1 MRGTGGGS
9 GQARSFSATNCAGV
23 GILFSPHFKT
33 LSAETHHIMDGHVLM
48 VKAVYE
54 NMKLVFL
61 CVYAPVLSRDRMN
74 CLNVLCN
81 VVRGVQDEFLFMGG
95 DFNCTVNAR
104 LDRNHLEPHPASSAR
119 LKRLLETYDL
129 KDVWRGFNNATRQ
142 YTWAHCWD
150 NSMSL
155 ARLDRLYCFKH
166 HLSIFKNCHIVPVGV
181 SDHSLLKCE
190 FFIQNVKTSS
200 AYWHFNTALLEDH
213 AFRQALQVLWDA
225 HRLRKPMFSSLHRW
239 WDFGK
244 TVTQQFCQQYTRNVT
259 KHITRSLQDLET
271 EVQNLLGCTE
281 NRGYVEVHPSIHP
294 SILYR
299 LSGGEVLQSKNAA
312 IASLLGTTAQGALVC
327 SRYMNASMMDAPS
340 KFFFSLEQKNGQR
353 KVIHCLRADD
363 SSDITDTA
371 RIRRHG
377 TCFYKELF
385 KSYAVEN
392 PGLETEFLT
401 DLSQV
406 GESSNTLLSADLT
419 LEELYVALMSLANG
433 KAPGIDGIPVEFYK
447 AFWSVVGKDMLE
459 VFLESWRTG
468 LLPRSCRRA
477 IITLLPKK
485 GDLQDL
491 KNWRPVFLLCGDYK
505 ILSKALAI
513 RLREAMAEVIHVDQ
527 TYCVPGRR
535 ICNNINLIRHVLDI
549 SSSLG
554 IDIGLIS
561 FDREKAFDRVEHQ
574 YLWNTL
580 AVFGFSPGFIARV
593 QVMYRDVASILKI
606 NGGLAAPFTVQRGV
620 RQGCSLSGMLYS
632 PAIEPLLHKIR
643 KTLMGVS
650 FPGCPTAVK
659 LMAYAD
665 DVVVIVNTQRDIQV
679 LGETIELFKA
689 LSSAK
694 VNWTKS
700 VACAT
705 TRDFLG
711 GWWCWVQTGGLKYL
725 GVFLGNDE
733 SLKKNW
739 EGVLEAVEGRLKRWK
754 WLLPHMSYRGR
765 TLVINNLVSSFLW
778 HRLAVVDPPADLLSR
793 VQTVIVDFLWDR
805 LHWLP
810 QVVLFLPK
818 EEGGQ
823 GLVHLA
829 SKRAVFRLQF
839 IQRLLY
845 GPNDLVWR
853 PLARLTLQR
862 IKGLGLQE
870 SAFLM
875 ELKNVSMSSL
885 PSFYQGLFRTW
896 KLLWKQR
903 ANHQSSFWGE
913 TVSHGSLL
921 SPPSWAGATVAEALC
936 TAGVAT
942 LGALREATGPDLK
955 ETTELQVRLGWRS
968 KRNVKRLLSHW
979 RDCLTERERQLLREH
994 SQRMTS
1000 PCPEHPFPSL
1010 VMRPGPDQQLEVTLE
1025 TAESKALSRLMVRGL
1040 NRQRLERRSRSPW
1053 RAKLTLGEEVRPEW
1067 KSFYKP
1073 PLSKKAADLQWR
1085 LVYGVLAVNK
1095 FVSILSLSV
1104 TGTCPFC
1111 EAVETIVHC
1120 FAECPRLLPLFP
1132 LLEALFRRAG
1142 EAFSLRT
1149 FVYGFKYTKA
1159 KKDKCHLMNFILGQS
1174 KMAVYISRRRKV
1186 EDSVDCDVVLL
1197 LSRRIK
1203 ARILIDFHFYRKMED
1218 LEQFVRTWTY
1228 GGILCSIQ
1236 LEDLV
1241 FSDQLV

>member
-1 MRGTGGGS
+1 MLHEQRMEEAAAHARQAAEA
-9 GQARSFSATNCAGV
+9 QARAITALTAQLQQLTSTLSSPEATVSAPAPPPPAPVPALCRLKKVDVLLIQETHSNGNNEGDWRREWPGQVFLSHKLSNSAGV
-23 GILFSPHFKT
+23 GILFSPHFKPQ
-33 LSAETHHIMDGHVLM
+33 SAELHHIMDGHVLM

-54 NMKLVFL
+54 NVKLVFL

-95 DFNCTVNAR
+95 DFNCTVDAR

-281 NRGYVEVHPSIHP
+281 NRGYVEV
-294 SILYR
+294 
-299 LSGGEVLQSKNAA
+299 LQSKNAA

-340 KFFFSLEQKNGQR
+340 KFFFSLEQKNGQK

-363 SSDITDTA
+363 SSDITNTA
-371 RIRRHG
+371 RIRRHA

-535 ICNNINLIRHVLDI
+535 I
-549 SSSLG
+549 
-554 IDIGLIS
+554 
-561 FDREKAFDRVEHQ
+561 K
-574 YLWNTL
+574 
-580 AVFGFSPGFIARV
+580 
-593 QVMYRDVASILKI
+593 
-606 NGGLAAPFTVQRGV
+606 GGLQ
-620 RQGCSLSGMLYS
+620 
-632 PAIEPLLHKIR
+632 
-643 KTLMGVS
+643 
-650 FPGCPTAVK
+650 
-659 LMAYAD
+659 
-665 DVVVIVNTQRDIQV
+665 
-679 LGETIELFKA
+679 
-689 LSSAK
+689 
-694 VNWTKS
+694 WT
-700 VACAT
+700 T
-705 TRDFLG
+705 E
-711 GWWCWVQTGGLKYL
+711 GLKYL

-739 EGVLEAVEGRLKRWK
+739 EGVLEAVEGRLK
-754 WLLPHMSYRGR
+754 
-765 TLVINNLVSSFLW
+765 
-778 HRLAVVDPPADLLSR
+778 RLAVVDPPADLLSR

-829 SKRAVFRLQF
+829 SKRAVFSEH
-839 IQRLLY
+839 
-845 GPNDLVWR
+845 GSCCGN
-853 PLARLTLQR
+853 
-862 IKGLGLQE
+862 
-870 SAFLM
+870 
-875 ELKNVSMSSL
+875 
-885 PSFYQGLFRTW
+885 
-896 KLLWKQR
+896 R

-913 TVSHGSLL
+913 TVIHGSLL
-921 SPPSWAGATVAEALC
+921 SPPSWAGATVPEALC

-979 RDCLTERERQLLREH
+979 RACLTERERQMLREH

-1095 FVSILSLSV
+1095 FVSILNPSV

-1120 FAECPRLLPLFP
+1120 FAECPRLLPLFS